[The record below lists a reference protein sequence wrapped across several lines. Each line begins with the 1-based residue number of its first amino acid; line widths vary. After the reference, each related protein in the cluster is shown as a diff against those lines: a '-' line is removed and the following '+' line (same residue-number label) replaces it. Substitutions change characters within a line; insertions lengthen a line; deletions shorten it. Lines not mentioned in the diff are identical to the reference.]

1 MQQKLMKSLRL
12 TVVPV
17 MLVSAAGLLE
27 AQEKPAAEQKKII
40 APAKADT
47 GTEATVKTEA
57 SAPKSPEAGK
67 GTQTASPA
75 ASVAEKSEK
84 SDKPEKEK
92 ADKGKLPVAISY
104 GDKGLEFDAGEK
116 FSLAMQHRLQ
126 FRYAYPFDADPRQLS
141 DMDAEGHSFMVR
153 RARFRMGGHAF
164 TKWLKYGFQ
173 YDWSQPVL
181 RDFYIDVARFSW
193 ATLRVGR
200 AKVIY
205 NDERV
210 ASSGRQQMVNRSIVN
225 DVFTVDRQQGAQLMG
240 RLFDNTPADLNYVVG
255 VFGGRGVGER
265 LNDDANMM
273 YAARLQWNTV
283 GDPIEWSQSDHK
295 YTQRWQLNIAAGA
308 ATTKSNCTAFETDA
322 NSCRAL
328 TGYTATTT
336 RNSAGVITATVSPG
350 QFQIDQGV
358 FEIRSVYKGLYFKH
372 ESHVKRV
379 VDQSINVNTWP
390 REAEMWGGLVQLGYF
405 PHAVLD
411 FVPSE
416 LEVAGRYAW
425 VDPYIAVSGNDQRE
439 YAGILNWFAN
449 GHNNKISFEVTHHV
463 LGNQAGGSVSEQ
475 RYRSQWEFTF

>member
-1 MQQKLMKSLRL
+1 MQQKFKKSLRL

-17 MLVSAAGLLE
+17 LLVSAAGMLT

-47 GTEATVKTEA
+47 GTEAAAKTEA
-57 SAPKSPEAGK
+57 TAPKSPEAGK

-84 SDKPEKEK
+84 SDKPEK
-92 ADKGKLPVAISY
+92 GKLPVAIAY

-153 RARFRMGGHAF
+153 RARFRLGGHAF

-200 AKVIY
+200 TKVVY

-210 ASSGRQQMVNRSIVN
+210 ASSSRQQLVNRSILN
-225 DVFTVDRQQGAQLMG
+225 DVFTVDRQQGLQLMG

-255 VFGGRGVGER
+255 VFTGRGVGER

-273 YAARLQWNTV
+273 YAARLQWNAI

-308 ATTKSNCTAFETDA
+308 ATNKSNCTAFETDT

-328 TGYTATTT
+328 TGYRT
-336 RNSAGVITATVSPG
+336 SSGSGSTVVPG
-350 QFQIDQGV
+350 QFKIDQAV
-358 FEIRSVYKGLYFKH
+358 FEIRSVYKGLYIKH

-379 VDQSINVNTWP
+379 IDQANVTVTWP
-390 REAEMWGGLVQLGYF
+390 REAEMWGALVQLGYF

-416 LEVAGRYAW
+416 LEIAGRYAW
-425 VDPYIAVSGNDQRE
+425 VDPNIAVSGNDQRE

-463 LGNQAGGSVSEQ
+463 LGNPAGGSVSEQ

>member
-17 MLVSAAGLLE
+17 LLVSVAGVIQ

-40 APAKADT
+40 TPTKADT
-47 GTEATVKTEA
+47 GAEAKGEAAAAKTPETGKPAAAATTSVPVVDKTE
-57 SAPKSPEAGK
+57 K
-67 GTQTASPA
+67 T
-75 ASVAEKSEK
+75 EKTE
-84 SDKPEKEK
+84 KPEKEK
-92 ADKGKLPVAISY
+92 AEKGKLPVAVAY

-116 FSLAMQHRLQ
+116 FNLAMQHRLQ

-210 ASSGRQQMVNRSIVN
+210 ASSGRQQMVNRSILN
-225 DVFTVDRQQGAQLMG
+225 DVFTVDRQQGLQLMG

-255 VFGGRGVGER
+255 VFSGRGVGER
-265 LNDDANMM
+265 FNDDVNMM
-273 YAARLQWNTV
+273 YAARLQWNAV

-308 ATTKSNCTAFETDA
+308 ATNKSNCTAFETDT

-328 TGYTATTT
+328 TGYRTSTAGTAIV
-336 RNSAGVITATVSPG
+336 SAG
-350 QFQIDQGV
+350 QFKIDQAV

-390 REAEMWGGLVQLGYF
+390 REAEMWGALVQLGYF

-425 VDPYIAVSGNDQRE
+425 VDPNIAVSGNDQQE
-439 YAGILNWFAN
+439 YAGVLNWFAN

-463 LGNQAGGSVSEQ
+463 LGNPAGGSVSEQ